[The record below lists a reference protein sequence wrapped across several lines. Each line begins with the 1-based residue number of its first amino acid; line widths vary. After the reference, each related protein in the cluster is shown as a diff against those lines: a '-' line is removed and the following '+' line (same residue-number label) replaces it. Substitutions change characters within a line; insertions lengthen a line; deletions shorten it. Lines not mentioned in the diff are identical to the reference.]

1 MKRIGI
7 IMIILLMCVGTLC
20 ADGIGHVVILGDS
33 NTWIGGD
40 DCSQPRG
47 WNYWF
52 CQTAKPA
59 SCRSYARSGATWTHT
74 EKTVC
79 DTEEYTE
86 VLSDNNVIYNQ
97 VNRLKKAYEAGEQPR
112 PDLIIIMAG
121 TNDAWFRFEG
131 VKGELR
137 EGRGKKEV
145 TNVQQ
150 LEGAVCYDCGLLREL
165 FPDCRLV
172 LVTPM
177 QATKTSLSRIRRT
190 GDIIE
195 RCGTALGATVIR
207 LDREG
212 CVKRKQ
218 ELKKRTFTTD
228 GVHTN
233 EAGARCIGEMIGL
246 RVKD

>member
-1 MKRIGI
+1 MKRLGSI
-7 IMIILLMCVGTLC
+7 IMTTLLYVGALC
-20 ADGIGHVVILGDS
+20 AQGVGHVVILGDS

-40 DCSQPRG
+40 DCMQPRG

-52 CQTAKPA
+52 REEVKPA

-74 EKTVC
+74 EKTVY
-79 DTEEYTE
+79 DTEGYSE

-97 VNRLKKAYEAGEQPR
+97 VNRLKKAYEAGEQPL

-121 TNDAWFRFEG
+121 TNDAWFN
-131 VKGELR
+131 
-137 EGRGKKEV
+137 RGCPS
-145 TNVQQ
+145 T
-150 LEGAVCYDCGLLREL
+150 LHLPPSTLTIAGAVHYDCELLHEL

-177 QATKTSLSRIRRT
+177 QTTKTSLSKIRKT
-190 GDIIE
+190 GDFIE
-195 RCGTALGATVIR
+195 KCGKELGAEVIR
-207 LDREG
+207 LDRDG

-218 ELKKRTFTTD
+218 ELKKKTYTTD

-233 EAGARCIGEMIGL
+233 EEGARCIGTLIANYVTKKVVMGS
-246 RVKD
+246 

>member
-7 IMIILLMCVGTLC
+7 IIMALLLVVGTVC

-40 DCSQPRG
+40 DCTQPRG
-47 WNYWF
+47 WNKWF
-52 CQTAKPA
+52 CETAAPT

-74 EKTVC
+74 EATTY
-79 DTEEYTE
+79 DTEEYSE

-97 VNRLKKAYEAGEQPR
+97 INRLKKAYEAGEQPL

-121 TNDAWFRFEG
+121 TNDAWFRWSK
-131 VKGELR
+131 VKEERGERR
-137 EGRGKKEV
+137 EERGAQ
-145 TNVQQ
+145 T
-150 LEGAVCYDCGLLREL
+150 LEGAVRSDCTMLREL
-165 FPDCRLV
+165 FPECRL
-172 LVTPM
+172 LLLTPM
-177 QATKTSLSRIRRT
+177 QTTKTSLGNIRRT

-195 RCGTALGATVIR
+195 ACGKKLGAEVLR

-218 ELKKRTFTTD
+218 ELKKRTLTTD

-233 EAGARCIGEMIGL
+233 EAGARCIGRLVAE
-246 RVKD
+246 RVMNNK

>member
-1 MKRIGI
+1 MLLKVKRIGAI
-7 IMIILLMCVGTLC
+7 IFTLLILAGTAC
-20 ADGIGHVVILGDS
+20 AGGVGHVVILGDS

-52 CQTAKPA
+52 RLTANPA
-59 SCRSYARSGATWTHT
+59 TCRSYARSGATWTHT

-79 DTEEYTE
+79 DMEEYSE
-86 VLSDNNVIYNQ
+86 VLSDNNVIFNQ
-97 VNRLKKAYEAGEQPR
+97 VNRLKRAYEAGEQPR

-121 TNDAWFRFEG
+121 TNDAWF
-131 VKGELR
+131 
-137 EGRGKKEV
+137 GRGMDEKQDGCL
-145 TNVQQ
+145 T
-150 LEGAVCYDCGLLREL
+150 LAGAVRHDCTMLREL

-177 QATKTSLSRIRRT
+177 QTTKTSLSNIHRA
-190 GDIIE
+190 GDTIE
-195 RCGTALGATVIR
+195 RCGKALGAAVIR

-212 CVKRKQ
+212 CIKRKQ
-218 ELKKRTFTTD
+218 ELRKLTYTTD

-233 EAGARCIGEMIGL
+233 EAGARCIGQLIGRRINEL
-246 RVKD
+246 KN

>member
-1 MKRIGI
+1 MTV
-7 IMIILLMCVGTLC
+7 ILYVGMSY
-20 ADGIGHVVILGDS
+20 AHPIGHVVILGDS

-40 DCSQPRG
+40 DCMQPRG
-47 WNYWF
+47 WNKWF
-52 CQTAKPA
+52 CEAINPE

-74 EKTVC
+74 EATTY
-79 DTEEYTE
+79 DTEEYSE

-97 VNRLKKAYEAGEQPR
+97 VNRLKKAYEAGEQPL

-121 TNDAWFRFEG
+121 TNDAWFGRVTKARPK
-131 VKGELR
+131 VKEESAL
-137 EGRGKKEV
+137 
-145 TNVQQ
+145 T
-150 LEGAVCYDCGLLREL
+150 LEGAVRNDCMMLREL
-165 FPDCRLV
+165 FPTCRLL

-177 QATKTSLSRIRRT
+177 QTTKTSLSNIRRT

-195 RCGTALGATVIR
+195 ACGKTLGAEVIR

-218 ELKKRTFTTD
+218 ELKKKTLTTD

-233 EAGARCIGEMIGL
+233 EAGARCIGQLVAEKVMNH
-246 RVKD
+246 KQ

>member
-1 MKRIGI
+1 
-7 IMIILLMCVGTLC
+7 MIILLMCVGTLC

-137 EGRGKKEV
+137 DGRGTKV
-145 TNVQQ
+145 TDVQR
-150 LEGAVCYDCGLLREL
+150 LEGAVRYDCELLREL

-172 LVTPM
+172 LSTDV
-177 QATKTSLSRIRRT
+177 I
-190 GDIIE
+190 GF
-195 RCGTALGATVIR
+195 TA
-207 LDREG
+207 
-212 CVKRKQ
+212 
-218 ELKKRTFTTD
+218 
-228 GVHTN
+228 
-233 EAGARCIGEMIGL
+233 
-246 RVKD
+246 